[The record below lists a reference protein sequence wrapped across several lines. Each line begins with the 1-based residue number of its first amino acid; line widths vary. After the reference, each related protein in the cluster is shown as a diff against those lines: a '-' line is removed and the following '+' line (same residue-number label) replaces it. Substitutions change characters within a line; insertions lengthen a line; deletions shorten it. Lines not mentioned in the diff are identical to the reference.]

1 MEGEQLHSVPVR
13 EVHIDGIAALKI
25 MKHCNESLPTMVAG
39 SLLGI
44 DMEGILEVT
53 YCYPFPA
60 PRIQSEEDNEVLEE
74 VDSTEY
80 QIEMMKMLRD
90 VNMDNNCVGWYQ
102 STFMGTIHTNDVVG
116 YQYTYQSSEDLSD
129 NSVLIVYDPVRT
141 KKGSLSLKA
150 FRLSEE
156 FMRIRR
162 DRVNGFIKPSA
173 ILEEIPL
180 RIKNTGYIAGYLR
193 CLKDSHKNELDC
205 DFEPLSMATGE
216 TYLERQM
223 ELVSSWVDDLVQ
235 EQQKLQQHMKVIA
248 KPRME
253 QIRWL
258 TKRMQENEY
267 RRESGEELLPVSL
280 ENSGIKHL
288 PEAPPRTEPLL
299 MIGQLDRYCAQVN
312 DDSVATSKKL
322 FLTSQLLSEN

>member
-1 MEGEQLHSVPVR
+1 MEGEILPQVPVR

-44 DMEGILEVT
+44 DMDGILEVT

-60 PRIQSEEDNEVLEE
+60 PRIQSEEDHEVMEE

-141 KKGSLSLKA
+141 KKGNLSMKA

-156 FMRIRR
+156 FMQLRR
-162 DRVNGFIKPSA
+162 DKVNSFIKPGA

-180 RIKNTGYIAGYLR
+180 RIKNSGFVSGYLR
-193 CLKDSHKNELDC
+193 CLQDSHKAELDC
-205 DFEPLSMATGE
+205 DFEPLSMSAGE
-216 TYLERQM
+216 TYLERHM
-223 ELVSSWVDDLVQ
+223 ELMSSWVDDLVQ
-235 EQQKLQQHMKVIA
+235 EQQKLQQYTKVLA

-253 QIRWL
+253 HIRWL
-258 TKRMQENEY
+258 TKRLQENEY
-267 RRESGEELLPVSL
+267 RRESGEELLPVNL
-280 ENSGIKHL
+280 ESSGLRPL

-312 DDSVATSKKL
+312 SDSIATSKKL
-322 FLTSQLLSEN
+322 FLASQLLSEN

>member
-1 MEGEQLHSVPVR
+1 MEGDLLPQVPVR
-13 EVHIDGIAALKI
+13 EVHVDGIAALKI
-25 MKHCNESLPTMVAG
+25 MKHCNENLPTMVAG

-44 DMEGILEVT
+44 DMDGILEVT

-60 PRIQSEEDNEVLEE
+60 PRVQSEEDNDVMEE

-141 KKGSLSLKA
+141 KKGCLSMKA

-156 FMRIRR
+156 FMQLRR
-162 DRVNGFIKPSA
+162 DKVNSFIKPGA

-180 RIKNTGYIAGYLR
+180 RIKNSGLVSGYLR
-193 CLKDSHKNELDC
+193 CLQHSHRADLDC
-205 DFEPLSMATGE
+205 DFEPLSMTAGD
-216 TYLERQM
+216 TYLERHM
-223 ELVSSWVDDLVQ
+223 ELMSSWVDDLVQ
-235 EQQKLQQHMKVIA
+235 EQQKLQQYTKILA

-253 QIRWL
+253 HIRWL
-258 TKRMQENEY
+258 SKRLQENDY

-280 ENSGIKHL
+280 ESSGLRPL
-288 PEAPPRTEPLL
+288 PDAPPRTEPLL
-299 MIGQLDRYCAQVN
+299 MIGQLDRYCAQVTT
-312 DDSVATSKKL
+312 DSIITSKKL
-322 FLTSQLLSEN
+322 FLASQLLSEN